1 ARRPPAAASG
11 RRRAPEPRPAARP
24 AGPMRPAGPT
34 ARIRTVGRTI
44 RPIRRALIVRTGPTR
59 EPVECGAWRS
69 RLGSVGSFADCKSLR
84 TGRRNA
90 PAHRSLAKGRGM
102 TTTDELR
109 TVIPRVVEAAAP
121 SVVRI
126 GRHGGRGCGVVVG
139 EGLVLTNA
147 HNLRDRTTEVTFAGG
162 RAVQGR
168 AAGVDLDGD
177 LTVLRVDTGEAPPL
191 PWAPVGGV

>member
-1 ARRPPAAASG
+1 
-11 RRRAPEPRPAARP
+11 
-24 AGPMRPAGPT
+24 
-34 ARIRTVGRTI
+34 
-44 RPIRRALIVRTGPTR
+44 
-59 EPVECGAWRS
+59 
-69 RLGSVGSFADCKSLR
+69 
-84 TGRRNA
+84 
-90 PAHRSLAKGRGM
+90 
-102 TTTDELR
+102 
-109 TVIPRVVEAAAP
+109 
-121 SVVRI
+121 VRI

-191 PWAPVGGV
+191 PWAPVGGVGAPESAAGAAGVGDPDGPVGGGATVLSVAGVADGGVRVTAGTVSGRDRAFRGPRGRLVTGGVEHTAPVARGTSGSP